1 MTRELYCDN
10 AVTVLKILDDE
21 SVDLAV
27 YDPPYP
33 TISGGTPDD
42 SRRPTGILEANDG
55 KVFAMN
61 DIKPEAYLPE
71 LHRVLKPNAHVYMMT
86 NGYNLFEKD
95 ILQVVKRHGFKVH
108 NLLPWKK
115 NNATPNRWY
124 MKDVEY
130 TIFMRKGKAFQI
142 NHPGDKTAQDVDM
155 HPRDLI
161 SDWDPDAEF
170 PYALDHSNVSSPK
183 PHPTAKP
190 INLMKTYVEN
200 SSQPGDVVLDM
211 FMGAGSTGIACEEL
225 DRSFIGVELDPEYF
239 EVACERMKH
248 EHFDALEMF
257 EIESLI

>member
-1 MTRELYCDN
+1 MTLELHCDG
-10 AVTVLKILDDE
+10 AVKTLRQME
-21 SVDLAV
+21 SESIDLAV
-27 YDPPYP
+27 FDPPYA

-42 SRRPTGILEANDG
+42 ARRPTGILEANDG
-55 KVFAMN
+55 KIFSMN
-61 DIKPEAYLPE
+61 DIQPGEYLPE
-71 LHRVLKPNAHVYMMT
+71 LHRVLKENAHAYMMT

-95 ILQVVKRHGFKVH
+95 ILSVVKRHGFKVH

-142 NHPGDKTAQDVDM
+142 NRPGDKTAQCVDR
-155 HPRDLI
+155 HPRDLVT
-161 SDWDPDAEF
+161 DWDPNAEF

-190 INLMKTYVEN
+190 VNLMKTFVEN
-200 SSQPGDVVLDM
+200 SSKPGQVVLDM

-225 DRSFIGVELDPEYF
+225 DRDFVGVELDPEYF
-239 EVACERMKH
+239 EVACTRLGYQH
-248 EHFDALEMF
+248 WSALELL
-257 EIESLI
+257 EIEDLI